1 MYSQPLDTWLI
12 SDATEVD
19 DLVDEVYQQLL
30 GHELVNNSSKTRGT
44 LRVVLLNLY
53 STALSDSELYLR
65 YSRDENFYSSS
76 NHYVS
81 RAVSYQSL
89 VTKVIPGLLR
99 LSLIRD
105 HKGFIDRNMST
116 GYVSR
121 TLPTAKLI
129 DLFSKHKLQP
139 WMLDVS
145 VDKEVIILKDTDKK
159 YERYTDTEF
168 TRTAREQLQ
177 HINKHLEAAYV
188 DLMITDEAMEE
199 LLSRLKRSSSEE
211 DDKHLNL
218 YFHKTLYR
226 IFSNSS
232 WRQHGRFY
240 GGWWQNIPK
249 EYRQDITIND
259 DHVVE
264 LDYSSF
270 HPRMLYDLAGLDLT
284 EDPYVGIGDLD
295 RDHGKSLFNMIINA
309 TSEDDVNAA
318 YRERYR
324 EEGVTKAKAK
334 TAIEAVQERHHAIS
348 NSFFTGRGLQ
358 LMNYDSRIANNVMLR
373 AIDEFQTVILPVHDS
388 FICIMEFEDNLRRLM
403 MEEYIEVMK
412 SEVPPGVDM
421 KYSGHYQTEEE
432 KLFRSEYGDPYN
444 FDIPLGLKQ
453 KERREMLQKQAYDA
467 QRKYGIRFEDAFK
480 PDTIEQKY
488 AANEE
493 EDVL

>member
-53 STALSDSELYLR
+53 STALSDPELYLR

-139 WMLDVS
+139 RMLDVS

-168 TRTAREQLQ
+168 TCTARAQLQ
-177 HINKHLEAAYV
+177 YINKHMEAAYI
-188 DLMITDEAMEE
+188 DLCISDQAEVE
-199 LLSRLKRSSSEE
+199 LLSRLKRSTSEE

-232 WRQHGRFY
+232 WKQHGRFY

-270 HPRMLYDLAGLDLT
+270 HPRMLYHLSGLELT

-295 RDHGKSLFNMIINA
+295 RKHGKALLNMIINA
-309 TSEDDVNAA
+309 VDEDKANEA
-318 YRERYR
+318 YRKEYR
-324 EEGVTKAKAK
+324 DEGVTKAETKI
-334 TAIEAVQERHHAIS
+334 AIEAAKEKHKAVS
-348 NSFFTGRGLQ
+348 VSFFTGVGLQ
-358 LMNYDSRIANNVMLR
+358 LMNYDSQIANNVMLR
-373 AIDEFQTVILPVHDS
+373 AIDEFHTVILPVHDS

-412 SEVPPGVDM
+412 SEMPPGVDM
-421 KYSGHYQTEEE
+421 KYSDHYQTEEE

-453 KERREMLQKQAYDA
+453 KERQGMLQKQAYGA
-467 QRKYGIRFEDAFK
+467 RRKYGIRFEDAFK
-480 PDTIEQKY
+480 QETKAEKY
-488 AANEE
+488 EGWSH
-493 EDVL
+493 

>member
-53 STALSDSELYLR
+53 STALCDLELYLR

-177 HINKHLEAAYV
+177 HINKHMEVAYI
-188 DLMITDEAMEE
+188 DLCISDQAEVE
-199 LLSRLKRSSSEE
+199 LLSRLKRSTSEE

-218 YFHKTLYR
+218 CFHKTQTR
-226 IFSNSS
+226 T
-232 WRQHGRFY
+232 H
-240 GGWWQNIPK
+240 
-249 EYRQDITIND
+249 DIC
-259 DHVVE
+259 
-264 LDYSSF
+264 F
-270 HPRMLYDLAGLDLT
+270 C
-284 EDPYVGIGDLD
+284 
-295 RDHGKSLFNMIINA
+295 K
-309 TSEDDVNAA
+309 
-318 YRERYR
+318 
-324 EEGVTKAKAK
+324 
-334 TAIEAVQERHHAIS
+334 
-348 NSFFTGRGLQ
+348 
-358 LMNYDSRIANNVMLR
+358 
-373 AIDEFQTVILPVHDS
+373 VILGHPS
-388 FICIMEFEDNLRRLM
+388 
-403 MEEYIEVMK
+403 
-412 SEVPPGVDM
+412 DM
-421 KYSGHYQTEEE
+421 T
-432 KLFRSEYGDPYN
+432 F
-444 FDIPLGLKQ
+444 
-453 KERREMLQKQAYDA
+453 
-467 QRKYGIRFEDAFK
+467 
-480 PDTIEQKY
+480 
-488 AANEE
+488 
-493 EDVL
+493 